1 MGRECGSTGKT
12 TDYVESGFR
21 EGRSDFQFA
30 EETANP
36 AEPAGGKRNGLRLPT
51 IISPDFA
58 DRRPMGD
65 GQCAATH

>member
-1 MGRECGSTGKT
+1 MGRECGSTGKI

-36 AEPAGGKRNGLRLPT
+36 AEPAGGKRNGLRLPL
-51 IISPDFA
+51 FA
-58 DRRPMGD
+58 
-65 GQCAATH
+65 AW